1 MSIIGPFPDWM
12 YEKGKLVKN
21 YFTKEKLIF
30 MDAVSES
37 ANNTGD
43 NVFNNLSKSNSSKHQ
58 KVKKMHLLIPKRS
71 SLKKRLKTNDE
82 NFYDFLKSLLEL
94 DPNKR

>member
-30 MDAVSES
+30 MDAVKIYKYCLIIYH
-37 ANNTGD
+37 D
-43 NVFNNLSKSNSSKHQ
+43 RLVNLSTIQEIMFLIIYQNQIPAKI
-58 KVKKMHLLIPKRS
+58 KK
-71 SLKKRLKTNDE
+71 LKKCIC
-82 NFYDFLKSLLEL
+82 
-94 DPNKR
+94 

>member
-58 KVKKMHLLIPKRS
+58 KIKKMQLTYTQKYYANKKAKELL
-71 SLKKRLKTNDE
+71 
-82 NFYDFLKSLLEL
+82 
-94 DPNKR
+94 

>member
-30 MDAVSES
+30 MDAVKIIIYK
-37 ANNTGD
+37 N
-43 NVFNNLSKSNSSKHQ
+43 
-58 KVKKMHLLIPKRS
+58 R
-71 SLKKRLKTNDE
+71 
-82 NFYDFLKSLLEL
+82 
-94 DPNKR
+94 